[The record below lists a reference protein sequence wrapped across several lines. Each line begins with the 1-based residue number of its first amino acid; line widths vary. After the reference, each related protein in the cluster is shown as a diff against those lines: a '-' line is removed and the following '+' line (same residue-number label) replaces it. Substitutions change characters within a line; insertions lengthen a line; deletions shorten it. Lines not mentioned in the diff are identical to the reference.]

1 MPIFKLPNEGD
12 THTGHVTSCT
22 TEKGKYGE
30 QVRFVFSND
39 DVLYVPKVS
48 ADRQLLRAGFDG
60 GGTPP
65 TVNYAG
71 VAGNTLVFSRDHN
84 SAAPDKPYWGISI
97 ATGAAPAPS
106 KRLAGPTQ
114 VPGDTPERYK
124 GKPAQAA
131 APDWSEVP
139 TPDAPEPQDYP
150 VRGGHPADQHVRG
163 AAGQPSGSTGR
174 TREHIAAAYAWA
186 LKTSRE
192 SQFIGFSDCGIAPT
206 PDSIQAGAATL
217 LIQLEKTG
225 LLFQPFDKEAVKE
238 ALDLEEIF
246 G

>member
-12 THTGHVTSCT
+12 THTGHITACT

-84 SAAPDKPYWGISI
+84 AAAPDKPYWGISI
-97 ATGAAPAPS
+97 ATGAAPAPT
-106 KRLAGPTQ
+106 KRLAGPTT

-124 GKPAQAA
+124 GKAPA

-150 VRGGHPADQHVRG
+150 VRAV
-163 AAGQPSGSTGR
+163 AGQPSGNKPSWEALVQQMGTAY
-174 TREHIAAAYAWA
+174 AAAYDIQGKRGTADSYQA
-186 LKTSRE
+186 MCAT
-192 SQFIGFSDCGIAPT
+192 FI
-206 PDSIQAGAATL
+206 IQADKRGITIPTL
-217 LIQLEKTG
+217 TREQVEHELDMTEVPPL
-225 LLFQPFDKEAVKE
+225 PF
-238 ALDLEEIF
+238 
-246 G
+246 

>member
-12 THTGHVTSCT
+12 THTGHITSCT

-39 DVLYVPKVS
+39 YVLYVPKVS

-84 SAAPDKPYWGISI
+84 AAAPDKPYWGISI
-97 ATGAAPAPS
+97 ATGAQPAPS
-106 KRLAGPTQ
+106 KRLAGPTT

-124 GKPAQAA
+124 GKAPA

-150 VRGGHPADQHVRG
+150 VRAV
-163 AAGQPSGSTGR
+163 AGQPSGATGR

-192 SQFIGFSDCGIAPT
+192 SQFIGFSDRGIAPT